1 MFELTYGYKHYLYGD
16 PSQWRIFTLSL
27 LHIPQTCC
35 ELCAKMLGVTQ
46 FVFLFYQSGKYIN
59 IDLLWFIV
67 QFKLFL
73 KAPDFTAIR
82 SIIKMFLNKFHF
94 NE

>member
-1 MFELTYGYKHYLYGD
+1 MKDIYT
-16 PSQWRIFTLSL
+16 IFALHSPDL
-27 LHIPQTCC
+27 LWIMC
-35 ELCAKMLGVTQ
+35 KNVRVTQ

>member
-1 MFELTYGYKHYLYGD
+1 
-16 PSQWRIFTLSL
+16 
-27 LHIPQTCC
+27 
-35 ELCAKMLGVTQ
+35 MLGVTQ

-59 IDLLWFIV
+59 IDLVWFIV